1 MAATPAPIRVLEWNI
16 AVYKR
21 LWRANLVTSF
31 VQPLLYLV
39 GIGIG
44 VGSLVNRN
52 ASSTDVLGGVT
63 YAQFLAPGLLATTA
77 MMVSST
83 ESTWPVLD
91 GFKWRRYYTAMTSTP
106 IEVADIVLGHLIWLA
121 FRLVIACTA
130 VAAAMAIV
138 PQTRSIGLL
147 LAVPAA
153 VLCGLSVGMPTTAWA
168 ATREV
173 DTAFAAFQRFVII
186 PLFLFAGAFYPVSQ
200 LPEWVRW
207 FAYLT
212 PVWHGVELCRGATLN
227 DLSPAAAV
235 GHVAYMAAWTVGG
248 TLAALPIFRRRL
260 LT

>member
-31 VQPLLYLV
+31 LQPLLYLL

-52 ASSTDVLGGVT
+52 SSSTDVLGGVT

-130 VAAAMAIV
+130 VAAAMSIV
-138 PQTRSIGLL
+138 PQTRSMGLV

-153 VLCGLSVGMPTTAWA
+153 VLCGLAVGMPTTAWA

-186 PLFLFAGAFYPVSQ
+186 PLFLFAGAFYPITQ
-200 LPEWVRW
+200 LPHWMQVV
-207 FAYLT
+207 AYAT
-212 PVWHGVELCRGATLN
+212 PLWHGVQLTRGAVLGTLG
-227 DLSPAAAV
+227 AGAAV
-235 GHVAYMAAWTVGG
+235 VHVAV
-248 TLAALPIFRRRL
+248 LAAYALVGFVACRATYAKRL
-260 LT
+260 AT